1 MARASVIRPEKKR
14 GPMPE
19 EYLKD
24 APPRVFDVH
33 VHFGPRPNTD
43 PSQPPHF
50 HREMLAYACRR
61 LNIRKVALLGRRGDD
76 DWQTTLDAQAAHPD
90 LFIPLAQVFLD
101 EDGPDQI
108 SRLHDRGFRGL
119 KITGPSRNYDDE
131 SYYPLYE
138 RCEELG
144 MPILF
149 HTGIRGGPIDF
160 LLFPPRDA
168 ELAERTA
175 AEHEERGRGTTKGAA
190 RMQPI
195 YLDTISI
202 AFPRLRIIGAHLGYG
217 LYDSAA
223 AVARWRRNVTFDI
236 SGGAVVRG
244 HIVDRQMIYK
254 EILPEKLVWGSDCDV
269 THMSRE
275 LTAWMD
281 AFKSMGMSADD
292 QDKIF
297 YRNAAAIF
305 GVE

>member
-1 MARASVIRPEKKR
+1 
-14 GPMPE
+14 MPT

-33 VHFGPRPNTD
+33 VHYGPRPNGGPGGT
-43 PSQPPHF
+43 QEF
-50 HREMLAYACRR
+50 HREMLAYTCRR
-61 LNIRKVALLGRRGDD
+61 LNIRKVALLGRRGED
-76 DWQTTLDAQAAHPD
+76 DWETTLDAWRTHPD

-101 EDGPDQI
+101 DDGPDRI
-108 SRLHDRGFRGL
+108 SELHDRGFKGL
-119 KITGPSRNYDDE
+119 KITGPARNYDDE
-131 SYYPLYE
+131 SYFSLYE

-160 LLFPPRDA
+160 LLFHPRDA
-168 ELAERTA
+168 ELAERTSLPG
-175 AEHEERGRGTTKGAA
+175 EQRNRRTTKGAA

-195 YLDTISI
+195 YLDTVSV
-202 AFPRLRIIGAHLGYG
+202 AFPQLRIIGAHMGYG

-223 AVARWRRNVTFDI
+223 AVARWRRNVSFDV
-236 SGGAVVRG
+236 SGGAVVRR
-244 HIVDRQMIYK
+244 HIVDREMIYK
-254 EILPEKLVWGSDCDV
+254 EILPEKLVWGSDTDV
-269 THMSRE
+269 AHMSRE

-281 AFKSMGMSADD
+281 VFNKMGMSADD

>member
-1 MARASVIRPEKKR
+1 
-14 GPMPE
+14 MPD

-33 VHFGPRPNTD
+33 VHFGPRPNAPGRLGTE
-43 PSQPPHF
+43 F
-50 HREMLAYACRR
+50 HREMLAYACSR

-76 DWQTTLDAQAAHPD
+76 DWQTTLDAWQAHPD
-90 LFIPLAQVFLD
+90 LFVPLAQVFLD
-101 EDGPDQI
+101 EDGPDLI
-108 SRLHDRGFRGL
+108 SQLHERGFKGL
-119 KITGPSRNYDDE
+119 KITGPNLNYDDE

-160 LLFPPRDA
+160 LLFHPRDH

-175 AEHEERGRGTTKGAA
+175 AEHEERGRGSTQGAA

-195 YLDTISI
+195 YLDTLGI

-223 AVARWRRNVTFDI
+223 AVARWRRNVSFDI
-236 SGGAVVRG
+236 SGGAVVRR
-244 HIVDRQMIYK
+244 HILDREMIYK
-254 EILPEKLVWGSDCDV
+254 EILPEKLLWGSDCDV

-281 AFKSMGMSADD
+281 AFNTMGMSADD

>member
-1 MARASVIRPEKKR
+1 
-14 GPMPE
+14 MPE

-33 VHFGPRPNTD
+33 VHYGPRPGGD
-43 PSQPPHF
+43 PSRSTEF
-50 HREMLAYACRR
+50 HREMLAYACSK
-61 LNIRKVALLGRRGDD
+61 LNIRKVALLGRRGEDS
-76 DWQTTLDAQAAHPD
+76 WETTLDAHRAHPD

-101 EDGPDQI
+101 DDGPDQI
-108 SRLHDRGFRGL
+108 SALHDRGFKGL
-119 KITGPSRNYDDE
+119 KITGPSFNYDHE
-131 SYYPLYE
+131 GYYPLYE
-138 RCEELG
+138 RCEELS

-149 HTGIRGGPIDF
+149 HTGIRGGPVDF
-160 LLFPPRDA
+160 LQFPPVNA
-168 ELAERTA
+168 EQAEYA
-175 AEHEERGRGTTKGAA
+175 SAQSEERGRGSTRGAA

-195 YLDTISI
+195 YLDTVSV
-202 AFPRLRIIGAHLGYG
+202 AFPKLRIIGAHLGYG

-223 AVARWRRNVTFDI
+223 AVARWRRNVSFDI
-236 SGGAVVRG
+236 SGGAVVRR
-244 HIVDRQMIYK
+244 HIVDREMIYK
-254 EILPEKLVWGSDCDV
+254 EVLPNKLVWGSDCDV

-281 AFKSMGMSADD
+281 AFTAMGMSADD

>member
-1 MARASVIRPEKKR
+1 
-14 GPMPE
+14 MPT

-33 VHFGPRPNTD
+33 VHFGHRPSAD
-43 PSQPPHF
+43 PELPPTF
-50 HREMLAYACRR
+50 HRDMLVHACRR
-61 LNIRKVALLGRRGDD
+61 LNIRKVALLGRRGED
-76 DWQTTLDAQAAHPD
+76 DWQSTLDAWQAYPD
-90 LFIPLAQVFLD
+90 LFIPLAHVQLD
-101 EDGPDQI
+101 EDGPDQL
-108 SRLHDRGFRGL
+108 SRLNERGFRGL

-138 RCEELG
+138 RAEELG
-144 MPILF
+144 LPILF
-149 HTGIRGGPIDF
+149 HTGIRGGPIDYLKF
-160 LLFPPRDA
+160 HPRDP
-168 ELAERTA
+168 ELAERTS
-175 AEHEERGRGTTKGAA
+175 AEHEERARGTTRGAA

-195 YLDTISI
+195 YLDTLGI
-202 AFPRLRIIGAHLGYG
+202 AFPRLRIIGAHMGYG

-223 AVARWRRNVTFDI
+223 AVARWRRNVSFDI
-236 SGGAVVRG
+236 SGGAVVRR
-244 HIVDRQMIYK
+244 HIVERQMIYK

-281 AFKSMGMSADD
+281 AFNEMGMPEDD

-305 GVE
+305 GVD

>member
-1 MARASVIRPEKKR
+1 
-14 GPMPE
+14 MPG

-33 VHFGPRPNTD
+33 VHYGPRSGGDRSRGTE
-43 PSQPPHF
+43 F
-50 HREMLAYACRR
+50 HREMLAYACSR
-61 LNIRKVALLGRRGDD
+61 LNIRKVALLGRRGED
-76 DWQTTLDAQAAHPD
+76 DWQTTIDAWEAHPD

-101 EDGPDQI
+101 DDVPDTI
-108 SRLHDRGFRGL
+108 TRLHRRGFKGL
-119 KITGPSRNYDDE
+119 KITGPARNYDDE

-149 HTGIRGGPIDF
+149 HTGIRGGPIDY
-160 LLFPPRDA
+160 LLFHPRDA
-168 ELAERTA
+168 ELAERTSVDGEA
-175 AEHEERGRGTTKGAA
+175 RNRGTTKGAA

-195 YLDTISI
+195 YLDTVSV
-202 AFPRLRIIGAHLGYG
+202 AFPQLRIIGAHLGYG

-236 SGGAVVRG
+236 SGGAVVRR
-244 HIVDRQMIYK
+244 HIVDREMIYT

-281 AFKSMGMSADD
+281 AFNKMGMSADD

>member
-1 MARASVIRPEKKR
+1 
-14 GPMPE
+14 
-19 EYLKD
+19 
-24 APPRVFDVH
+24 
-33 VHFGPRPNTD
+33 
-43 PSQPPHF
+43 
-50 HREMLAYACRR
+50 MLAYACGK
-61 LNIRKVALLGRRGDD
+61 LNIRKVALLGRPVDG
-76 DWQTTLDAQAAHPD
+76 DWQHTIDAYEAYPD

-101 EDGPDQI
+101 EHDADQI
-108 SRLHDRGFRGL
+108 SRLHGRGFKGL
-119 KITGPSRNYDDE
+119 KITGPDKNYDDE

-160 LLFPPRDA
+160 LQFHPRDE

-175 AEHEERGRGTTKGAA
+175 APFEERGRGSHKGAA

-195 YLDTISI
+195 YLDTLGV
-202 AFPRLRIIGAHLGYG
+202 AFPRLKIIGAHLGYG

-236 SGGAVVRG
+236 SGGAVVRR
-244 HIVDRQMIYK
+244 HILDRKMIYT

-281 AFKSMGMSADD
+281 AFNAMGMSADD

>member
-1 MARASVIRPEKKR
+1 
-14 GPMPE
+14 MPE

-33 VHFGPRPNTD
+33 VHYGPRPG
-43 PSQPPHF
+43 SQPESTEF

-61 LNIRKVALLGRRGDD
+61 LNIRKVALLGRKGDD
-76 DWQTTLDAQAAHPD
+76 DYATTLDAHRAHPD
-90 LFIPLAQVFLD
+90 LFIPLAQVWLD
-101 EDGPDQI
+101 EDGPDEI
-108 SRLHDRGFRGL
+108 SRLHDRGFKGL
-119 KITGPSRNYDDE
+119 KITGPSFDYDHE

-138 RCEELG
+138 RCEELN

-160 LLFPPRDA
+160 LLFHPRDHG
-168 ELAERTA
+168 LAERTA

-195 YLDTISI
+195 FLDTIGI
-202 AFPRLRIIGAHLGYG
+202 AFPKLRIIGAHLGYG

-236 SGGAVVRG
+236 SGGAVVRR

-281 AFKSMGMSADD
+281 AFNSMGMSADD

-305 GVE
+305 GVD

>member
-1 MARASVIRPEKKR
+1 
-14 GPMPE
+14 MPT

-33 VHFGPRPNTD
+33 VHYGPRPNAD
-43 PSQPPHF
+43 PSLPRDFQ
-50 HREMLAYACRR
+50 RDMLAYACRR

-76 DWQTTLDAQAAHPD
+76 DWQSTLDAHNAYPD
-90 LFIPLAQVFLD
+90 LFIPLAQIFLD
-101 EDGPDQI
+101 EDDADQI
-108 SRLHDRGFRGL
+108 ARLHDRGFKGL
-119 KITGPSRNYDDE
+119 KITGPDKNYDDE
-131 SYYPLYE
+131 SYYPVYA
-138 RCEELG
+138 RCEERG

-160 LLFPPRDA
+160 LQFHPRDP

-175 AEHEERGRGTTKGAA
+175 AQFEERGRGSLKGAA

-195 YLDTISI
+195 YLDTLGV
-202 AFPRLRIIGAHLGYG
+202 AFPHLRIIGAHLGYG

-236 SGGAVVRG
+236 SGGAVVRR
-244 HIVDRQMIYK
+244 HIVDRQMIYN
-254 EILPEKLVWGSDCDV
+254 EILPEKLVWGSDTDV
-269 THMSRE
+269 VHMSRE

-281 AFKSMGMSADD
+281 AFNAMGMSTED

>member
-1 MARASVIRPEKKR
+1 
-14 GPMPE
+14 MPT

-33 VHFGPRPNTD
+33 VHYGPRPNAN
-43 PSQPPHF
+43 PSRSTEF
-50 HREMLAYACRR
+50 HREMLAYACSR
-61 LNIRKVALLGRRGDD
+61 LNIRKVALLGRKGED
-76 DWQTTLDAQAAHPD
+76 DWQATLDAHEAHPD

-108 SRLHDRGFRGL
+108 SRLHGARLQRPQDHRPEAATTTTRRTSRSTSAAKSSACRSSSTPASGAARS
-119 KITGPSRNYDDE
+119 TTCCSTRETPSLP
-131 SYYPLYE
+131 SAPPLE
-138 RCEELG
+138 ME
-144 MPILF
+144 
-149 HTGIRGGPIDF
+149 
-160 LLFPPRDA
+160 
-168 ELAERTA
+168 ERT
-175 AEHEERGRGTTKGAA
+175 RGQNRGAA

-195 YLDTISI
+195 YLDTLGI

-223 AVARWRRNVTFDI
+223 AVARWRRNVSFDI
-236 SGGAVVRG
+236 SGGAVVRR
-244 HIVDRQMIYK
+244 HIVDREMIYK

-281 AFKSMGMSADD
+281 AFNTMGMSAED

>member
-1 MARASVIRPEKKR
+1 
-14 GPMPE
+14 MPD

-33 VHFGPRPNTD
+33 VHYGPRPNAN
-43 PSQPPHF
+43 PNRSIEF
-50 HREMLAYACRR
+50 HREMLAYACSR
-61 LNIRKVALLGRRGDD
+61 LNIRKVALLGRKGEN
-76 DWQTTLDAQAAHPD
+76 DWQSALDAHEAFPD
-90 LFIPLAQVFLD
+90 LFIPLAQVLLD
-101 EDGPDQI
+101 EDGPEQI
-108 SRLHDRGFRGL
+108 TRLHGRGFKGL
-119 KITGPSRNYDDE
+119 KITGPKKNYDDE
-131 SYYPLYE
+131 SYFPLYE

-149 HTGIRGGPIDF
+149 HTGIRGGPIDY
-160 LLFPPRDA
+160 LLFHPRDP
-168 ELAERTA
+168 ELAERTSM
-175 AEHEERGRGTTKGAA
+175 EMEERTRGQNRGAA

-195 YLDTISI
+195 YLDTLGI

-223 AVARWRRNVTFDI
+223 AVARWRRNVSFDI
-236 SGGAVVRG
+236 SGGAVVRR
-244 HIVDRQMIYK
+244 HIVDREMIYK
-254 EILPEKLVWGSDCDV
+254 EILPEKLLWGSDCDV

-281 AFKSMGMSADD
+281 AFHKMGMPPED

-297 YRNAAAIF
+297 YRNAAQIF